1 LPGRKGSEVAAMS
14 DLSVRFRAA
23 QWWLLPVAALV
34 VLLGWETHWGAALSM
49 QHAAEEA
56 IAPTPVVALLL
67 PEYAIDGGVAAHSD
81 TVNRTLFNPTRRP
94 APLLAAE
101 AAKAKMQR
109 GLYALTGT
117 TLAGDR
123 SLAFLREL
131 NGGKPRTVKQGE
143 TISGMLVA
151 EVKSD
156 RVKLTLG
163 DESEELV
170 LKVSTNPR
178 PTPQPVAA
186 VPQVPPGTQPQPAT
200 VAGQE
205 AAQTLAERR
214 RAARA
219 AEAASQ
225 PARAAAAPAAG
236 MVQQAAPVA
245 GVAQQAPPAAAAAQ
259 QPDPAWAQ
267 VYQRYQERAQ
277 QR

>member
-1 LPGRKGSEVAAMS
+1 
-14 DLSVRFRAA
+14 
-23 QWWLLPVAALV
+23 
-34 VLLGWETHWGAALSM
+34 
-49 QHAAEEA
+49 
-56 IAPTPVVALLL
+56 
-67 PEYAIDGGVAAHSD
+67 
-81 TVNRTLFNPTRRP
+81 VNRTLFNPTRRP

-186 VPQVPPGTQPQPAT
+186 APQVPPGTQPQPAT

-219 AEAASQ
+219 AEAVASGGQ
-225 PARAAAAPAAG
+225 PAAPTAPAGVGAGPGATMIGAEQVDPRWQVMDQAYRDRAAA
-236 MVQQAAPVA
+236 
-245 GVAQQAPPAAAAAQ
+245 
-259 QPDPAWAQ
+259 
-267 VYQRYQERAQ
+267 RSRSK
-277 QR
+277 